1 MFFILRKIFAD
12 RALFF
17 KLLVASLF
25 VNLLALATP
34 IYVIQVLQR
43 YIAYGVISTLI
54 TLFFGIIFIV
64 IFEFLFKNIRHRMAR
79 QYELN
84 NVTYANQIL
93 NKLVSIKTQIYEVS
107 KKFRNDIINHHLSN
121 IQNTFSATN
130 IISMLDVPFTL
141 IFLLALFLI
150 HYQLGLIT
158 LFFLGLPFL
167 VNRVLNERVHKLSQ
181 QSVLDNNNSFRL
193 FENVLT
199 RNSTIK
205 YFNILKFISNSWNL
219 IANRIANTR
228 ENLETEKNLV
238 SSFSGLIASL
248 LTVFIIGWG
257 ATLAVNGQISV
268 GALIGANILAAR
280 ALMPINR
287 LVILQDQISRME
299 DSYSEL
305 NRFSSYASEKSEG
318 REIQNLEGKIVLQD
332 AFFQYPEQKNPI
344 FESLNLTVSPGELA
358 VIVGNNGSG
367 KSTLIKSLAGIL
379 EFTRGRFLLDD
390 IEVSQ
395 IAEKWYRRNL
405 IYSPQEPKFVDGS
418 IKDNL
423 IGETKIEQDQFVKIL
438 TKTNLITFINSDKNG
453 VNKILDSSDDQLPLG
468 IRKRMA
474 LARGMVNNGKVVFL
488 DEPTEGLDSEGKKS
502 VYNIIKNFKN
512 EKKSLV
518 IATNDQEII
527 NISDILVDL
536 NSKPKPLTV
545 KQKND
550 RKVFKS

>member
-1 MFFILRKIFAD
+1 MKFVLKRIFLD

-17 KLLVASLF
+17 KILVASFL

-43 YIAYGVISTLI
+43 YVAYGVISTLI

-64 IFEFLFKNIRHRMAR
+64 IFEFFFKNIRHRMAR
-79 QYELN
+79 QYELGN
-84 NVTYANQIL
+84 MVYTNQIL

-107 KKFRNDIINHHLSN
+107 KKFRNDIINHHITN
-121 IQNTFSATN
+121 IQSTFSATN
-130 IISMLDVPFTL
+130 IVSIVDVPFTL

-158 LFFLGLPFL
+158 LFFLGLPFI
-167 VNRVLNERVHKLSQ
+167 VNRILNERVHKLSQ
-181 QSVLDNNNSFRL
+181 QSVVDNNNSFRL

-205 YFNILKFISNSWNL
+205 YFNILKFINNSWNL
-219 IANRIANTR
+219 IANRTANTK

-257 ATLAVNGQISV
+257 ATLAVDGQISV

-287 LVILQDQISRME
+287 LVLLQDQLSRME
-299 DSYSEL
+299 DSYNEL
-305 NRFSSYASEKSEG
+305 NKFSSYASEKSEG
-318 REIQNLEGKIVLQD
+318 REIQDLRGKIVLED

-344 FESLNLTVSPGELA
+344 FESLNLDINPGDIA

-367 KSTLIKSLAGIL
+367 KSTLIKALAGIL
-379 EFTRGRFLLDD
+379 DFTRGRFFIDE
-390 IEVSQ
+390 IEVGQ
-395 IAEKWYRRNL
+395 LAEKWYRRNL
-405 IYSPQEPKFVDGS
+405 IYSPQEPKFVDGT
-418 IKDNL
+418 IRDNL
-423 IGETKIEQDQFVKIL
+423 IGDKKMEQDQFVKIL
-438 TKTNLITFINSDKNG
+438 TKTNLINFINSDKNG
-453 VNKILDSSDDQLPLG
+453 INKVLDSSDEQLPLG

-474 LARGMVNNGKVVFL
+474 LARGMINNGKLVYL
-488 DEPTEGLDSEGKKS
+488 DEPTEGLDNEGKKS
-502 VYNIIKNFKN
+502 IHSIIKDFKN
-512 EKKSLV
+512 DKKSLV

-527 NISDILVDL
+527 DMSDILVDL
-536 NSKPKPLTV
+536 NSKPKPLVV
-545 KQKND
+545 KQK
-550 RKVFKS
+550 K

>member
-1 MFFILRKIFAD
+1 MKFVLKRIFLD
-12 RALFF
+12 RVLFF
-17 KLLVASLF
+17 KVLVASFL

-64 IFEFLFKNIRHRMAR
+64 IFEFFFKNIRHRMAR
-79 QYELN
+79 QYELGN
-84 NVTYANQIL
+84 IVYTNQIL

-107 KKFRNDIINHHLSN
+107 KKFRNDIINHHITN
-121 IQNTFSATN
+121 IQSTFSATN
-130 IISMLDVPFTL
+130 IVSIVDVPFTL

-158 LFFLGLPFL
+158 LFFLGLPFI
-167 VNRVLNERVHKLSQ
+167 VNRLLNERVHKLSQ
-181 QSVLDNNNSFRL
+181 QSVVDNNNSFRL

-205 YFNILKFISNSWNL
+205 YFNILKFINNSWNL
-219 IANRIANTR
+219 IANRTANTK

-238 SSFSGLIASL
+238 SSFSGLISSL

-257 ATLAVNGQISV
+257 ATLAVDGQISV

-287 LVILQDQISRME
+287 LVLLQDQLSRME
-299 DSYSEL
+299 DSYNEL
-305 NRFSSYASEKSEG
+305 NKFSSYASEKSDG
-318 REIQNLEGKIVLQD
+318 REIQNLGGKIVLED

-344 FESLNLTVSPGELA
+344 FESLNLNINPGEIA

-367 KSTLIKSLAGIL
+367 KSTLIKALAGIL
-379 EFTRGRFLLDD
+379 DFTRGRFFIDE
-390 IEVSQ
+390 IEVGQ
-395 IAEKWYRRNL
+395 LAEKWYRRNL
-405 IYSPQEPKFVDGS
+405 IYSPQEPKFVDGT
-418 IKDNL
+418 IRDNL
-423 IGETKIEQDQFVKIL
+423 IGDTKMEQDQFVKIL
-438 TKTNLITFINSDKNG
+438 TNTNLINFINSDKNG
-453 VNKILDSSDDQLPLG
+453 INKVLDSSDEQLPLG

-474 LARGMVNNGKVVFL
+474 LARGMINNGKLVYL
-488 DEPTEGLDSEGKKS
+488 DEPTEGLDNEGKKS
-502 VYNIIKNFKN
+502 IYTIIKDFKN

-527 NISDILVDL
+527 DMSDILVDL
-536 NSKPKPLTV
+536 NSKPKPLVV
-545 KQKND
+545 KQK
-550 RKVFKS
+550 K

>member
-1 MFFILRKIFAD
+1 MFFIFRKIFAD

-17 KLLVASLF
+17 KMLVASLF

-64 IFEFLFKNIRHRMAR
+64 IFEFFFKNIRHRMAR
-79 QYELN
+79 QYELG
-84 NVTYANQIL
+84 NVTYANQVL

-107 KKFRNDIINHHLSN
+107 KKFRNDVINHHLSN

-130 IISMLDVPFTL
+130 IVSMLDVPFTL

-167 VNRVLNERVHKLSQ
+167 VNKVLNERVHKLSQ
-181 QSVLDNNNSFRL
+181 QSVLDNNNTFRL

-219 IANRIANTR
+219 IANKIANTR

-257 ATLAVNGQISV
+257 ATLAVDGQISV

-299 DSYSEL
+299 DSYNEL
-305 NRFSSYASEKSEG
+305 NKFSSYASDKSEG
-318 REIQNLEGKIVLQD
+318 REIQDLKGKIVLED
-332 AFFQYPEQKNPI
+332 TFFQYPEQKNPI

-367 KSTLIKSLAGIL
+367 KSTLIKSLSRIL
-379 EFTRGRFLLDD
+379 EFTRGRFFLDD
-390 IEVSQ
+390 IEVGQ
-395 IAEKWYRRNL
+395 LAEKWYRRNL
-405 IYSPQEPKFVDGS
+405 IYSPQEPKFVDGT

-423 IGETKIEQDQFVKIL
+423 IGETKIEQDQFIKIL
-438 TKTNLITFINSDKNG
+438 TDTNLINFINSDKNG

-468 IRKRMA
+468 IKKRMA

-488 DEPTEGLDSEGKKS
+488 DEPTEGLDNEAKKS
-502 VYNIIKNFKN
+502 VNKIIKNFKN
-512 EKKSLV
+512 EKRSII
-518 IATNDQEII
+518 IATNDQSII
-527 NISDILVDL
+527 DISDILIDL
-536 NSKPKPLTV
+536 NSKPKPQVV
-545 KQKND
+545 KNK
-550 RKVFKS
+550 K

>member
-1 MFFILRKIFAD
+1 MKFVLKRIFLD

-17 KLLVASLF
+17 KILVASFL

-64 IFEFLFKNIRHRMAR
+64 IFEFFFKNIRHRMAR
-79 QYELN
+79 QYELGN
-84 NVTYANQIL
+84 LVYTNQIL

-107 KKFRNDIINHHLSN
+107 KKFRNDIINHHITN
-121 IQNTFSATN
+121 IQSTFSATN
-130 IISMLDVPFTL
+130 IVSIVDVPFTL

-158 LFFLGLPFL
+158 LFFLGLPFI
-167 VNRVLNERVHKLSQ
+167 VNRLLNERVHKLSQ
-181 QSVLDNNNSFRL
+181 QSVIDNNNSFRL

-205 YFNILKFISNSWNL
+205 YFNILKFINNSWNL
-219 IANRIANTR
+219 IANRTANTK

-238 SSFSGLIASL
+238 ISFSGLIASL

-257 ATLAVNGQISV
+257 ATLAVDGQISV

-287 LVILQDQISRME
+287 LVLLQDQLSRME
-299 DSYSEL
+299 DSYNEL
-305 NRFSSYASEKSEG
+305 NKFSSYASEKSEG
-318 REIQNLEGKIVLQD
+318 REIQNLRGKIVLED
-332 AFFQYPEQKNPI
+332 TFFQYPEQKNPI
-344 FESLNLTVSPGELA
+344 FESLNLKINPGEIA

-367 KSTLIKSLAGIL
+367 KSTLIKALSGIL
-379 EFTRGRFLLDD
+379 DFTRGRFFIDE
-390 IEVSQ
+390 IEVGQ
-395 IAEKWYRRNL
+395 LAEKWYRRNL
-405 IYSPQEPKFVDGS
+405 IYSPQEPKFVDGT
-418 IKDNL
+418 IRDNL
-423 IGETKIEQDQFVKIL
+423 IGDKKMEQDQFVKIL
-438 TKTNLITFINSDKNG
+438 TKTNLINFINSDKNG
-453 VNKILDSSDDQLPLG
+453 INKVLDSSDEQLPLG

-474 LARGMVNNGKVVFL
+474 LARGMINNGKLVYL
-488 DEPTEGLDSEGKKS
+488 DEPTEGLDNEGKKS
-502 VYNIIKNFKN
+502 IHSIIKDFKN
-512 EKKSLV
+512 DKKSLV

-527 NISDILVDL
+527 DMSDILVDL
-536 NSKPKPLTV
+536 NSKPKPLVV
-545 KQKND
+545 KQK
-550 RKVFKS
+550 K

>member
-1 MFFILRKIFAD
+1 MLFILRKIFAD
-12 RALFF
+12 RILFF
-17 KLLVASLF
+17 KMLVASLF

-54 TLFFGIIFIV
+54 TLFSGIIFIV

-79 QYELN
+79 QYELG
-84 NVTYANQIL
+84 NVTYTNQVL
-93 NKLVSIKTQIYEVS
+93 NKLVTIKTQIYEVS
-107 KKFRNDIINHHLSN
+107 KKFRNDIINYHLSN

-130 IISMLDVPFTL
+130 IVSMLDVPFTL

-167 VNRVLNERVHKLSQ
+167 VNKVLNERVHKLSQ
-181 QSVLDNNNSFRL
+181 QSVTDKNNSFRL

-238 SSFSGLIASL
+238 SAFSGLIASL

-257 ATLAVNGQISV
+257 ATLAVDGQISV

-287 LVILQDQISRME
+287 LVILQDQILRME
-299 DSYSEL
+299 DSYNEL
-305 NRFSSYASEKSEG
+305 NKFSSYASEKSEG
-318 REIQNLEGKIVLQD
+318 REIQDLKGKIVLED
-332 AFFQYPEQKNPI
+332 AFYQYPEQKNPI
-344 FESLNLTVSPGELA
+344 FESLNLIVSPGELA
-358 VIVGNNGSG
+358 VILGNNGSG
-367 KSTLIKSLAGIL
+367 KSTLIKLLSGIL
-379 EFTRGRFLLDD
+379 EFTRGRFYLDD
-390 IEVSQ
+390 IEVGQLS
-395 IAEKWYRRNL
+395 EKWYRSNL
-405 IYSPQEPKFVDGS
+405 IYSPQEPKFVDGTV
-418 IKDNL
+418 KDNL
-423 IGETKIEQDQFVKIL
+423 IGETKMEQDQFVKIL
-438 TKTNLITFINSDKNG
+438 TETNLISFINSDKNG
-453 VNKILDSSDDQLPLG
+453 VSKILDSSDDQLPLG

-474 LARGMVNNGKVVFL
+474 LARGMVNNGKVVYL
-488 DEPTEGLDSEGKKS
+488 DEPTEGIDNEGKKS
-502 VYNIIKNFKN
+502 IHNIIKRFKN
-512 EKKSLV
+512 EKKSV
-518 IATNDQEII
+518 IIATNDQSII
-527 NISDILVDL
+527 DMSDTLIDL
-536 NSKPKPLTV
+536 NSKPKPLVV
-545 KQKND
+545 KQK
-550 RKVFKS
+550 K

>member
-12 RALFF
+12 RVLFF
-17 KLLVASLF
+17 KMLAASLF

-54 TLFFGIIFIV
+54 TLFFGIIFII
-64 IFEFLFKNIRHRMAR
+64 IFEFFFKNIRHRMAR
-79 QYELN
+79 QYELSN
-84 NVTYANQIL
+84 ITYTNQIL

-107 KKFRNDIINHHLSN
+107 KKFRNDIINHHLTN

-130 IISMLDVPFTL
+130 IVSILDVPFTL

-150 HYQLGLIT
+150 HYQLGLLT

-167 VNRVLNERVHKLSQ
+167 VNKVLNERVHKLSQ
-181 QSVLDNNNSFRL
+181 QSVMDNNNSFRL
-193 FENVLT
+193 FENILT

-238 SSFSGLIASL
+238 NSFSGLIASL
-248 LTVFIIGWG
+248 LTIFIIGWG
-257 ATLAVNGQISV
+257 ATLAVDGQISV

-299 DSYSEL
+299 DSYNEL
-305 NRFSSYASEKSEG
+305 NKFSSYASEKSEG
-318 REIQNLEGKIVLQD
+318 REIQDLKGKIVLED

-344 FESLNLTVSPGELA
+344 FESLNLNVSPGELV
-358 VIVGNNGSG
+358 VILGNNGSG
-367 KSTLIKSLAGIL
+367 KSTLIKLLSGIL
-379 EFTRGRFLLDD
+379 EFTRGKFFLDD
-390 IEVSQ
+390 IELGQ
-395 IAEKWYRRNL
+395 LAEKWYRRNL
-405 IYSPQEPKFVDGS
+405 IYSPQEPKFVDGT

-438 TKTNLITFINSDKNG
+438 TDTNLISFINSDKNG
-453 VNKILDSSDDQLPLG
+453 VNKILDSSDDLLPLG

-474 LARGMVNNGKVVFL
+474 LARGMVNNGKLVFL
-488 DEPTEGLDSEGKKS
+488 DEPTEGLDKEGKKS
-502 VYNIIKNFKN
+502 VIKIIKNFKN
-512 EKKSLV
+512 EKRSLI

-527 NISDILVDL
+527 DISDILIDL
-536 NSKPKPLTV
+536 NSKPKPQVV
-545 KQKND
+545 KHK
-550 RKVFKS
+550 K

>member
-1 MFFILRKIFAD
+1 MFFIFRKIFAD

-17 KLLVASLF
+17 KMLVASLF

-64 IFEFLFKNIRHRMAR
+64 IFEFFFKNIRHRMAR
-79 QYELN
+79 QYELG
-84 NVTYANQIL
+84 NVTYANQVL

-130 IISMLDVPFTL
+130 IVSMLDVPFTL

-167 VNRVLNERVHKLSQ
+167 VNKVLNERVHKLSQ
-181 QSVLDNNNSFRL
+181 QSVLDNNNTFRL
-193 FENVLT
+193 FENVLI

-238 SSFSGLIASL
+238 SSFSALIASL

-257 ATLAVNGQISV
+257 ATLAVDGQISV

-299 DSYSEL
+299 DSYNEL
-305 NRFSSYASEKSEG
+305 NKFSSYASDKSEG
-318 REIQNLEGKIVLQD
+318 REIQDLKGKIVLED

-344 FESLNLTVSPGELA
+344 FESLNLSISPGELA

-367 KSTLIKSLAGIL
+367 KSTLIKSLSGII
-379 EFTRGRFLLDD
+379 EFTRGRFFLDG
-390 IEVSQ
+390 IEVGQ
-395 IAEKWYRRNL
+395 LAEKWYRRNL
-405 IYSPQEPKFVDGS
+405 IYSPQEPKFVDGT

-438 TKTNLITFINSDKNG
+438 TDTNLINFINSDKNG

-468 IRKRMA
+468 IKKRMA
-474 LARGMVNNGKVVFL
+474 LARGMINNGKVVFL
-488 DEPTEGLDSEGKKS
+488 DEPTEGLDNEAKKS
-502 VYNIIKNFKN
+502 VNKIIKNFKN
-512 EKKSLV
+512 EKRSII
-518 IATNDQEII
+518 IATNDQSII
-527 NISDILVDL
+527 DISDILIDL
-536 NSKPKPLTV
+536 NSKPKPQVV
-545 KQKND
+545 KNK
-550 RKVFKS
+550 K

>member
-1 MFFILRKIFAD
+1 MFFIFRKIFAD

-17 KLLVASLF
+17 KMLIASLF

-64 IFEFLFKNIRHRMAR
+64 IFEFFFKNIRHRMAR
-79 QYELN
+79 QYELG
-84 NVTYANQIL
+84 NVTYANQVL

-107 KKFRNDIINHHLSN
+107 KKFRNDVINHHLSN

-130 IISMLDVPFTL
+130 IVSMLDVPFTL

-167 VNRVLNERVHKLSQ
+167 VNKVLNERVHKLSQ
-181 QSVLDNNNSFRL
+181 QSVLDNNNTFRL

-219 IANRIANTR
+219 IANKIANTR

-257 ATLAVNGQISV
+257 ATLAVDGQISV

-280 ALMPINR
+280 ALMPVNR

-299 DSYSEL
+299 NSYNEL
-305 NRFSSYASEKSEG
+305 NKFSSYASDKSEG
-318 REIQNLEGKIVLQD
+318 REIQDLKGKIVLED
-332 AFFQYPEQKNPI
+332 TFFQYPEQKNPI

-367 KSTLIKSLAGIL
+367 KSTLIKSLSGIL
-379 EFTRGRFLLDD
+379 EFTRGRFFLDD
-390 IEVSQ
+390 IEVGQ
-395 IAEKWYRRNL
+395 LAEKWYRRNL
-405 IYSPQEPKFVDGS
+405 IYSPQEPKFVDGT

-423 IGETKIEQDQFVKIL
+423 IGETKIEQDQFIKIL
-438 TKTNLITFINSDKNG
+438 TDTNLINFINSDKNG

-468 IRKRMA
+468 IKKRMA
-474 LARGMVNNGKVVFL
+474 LARGMITNGKVVFL
-488 DEPTEGLDSEGKKS
+488 DEPTEGLDNEAKKS
-502 VYNIIKNFKN
+502 VNKIIKNLKN
-512 EKKSLV
+512 EKRSII
-518 IATNDQEII
+518 IATNDQSII
-527 NISDILVDL
+527 DMSDILIDL
-536 NSKPKPLTV
+536 NSKPKPQVV
-545 KQKND
+545 KNK
-550 RKVFKS
+550 K

>member
-1 MFFILRKIFAD
+1 MFFIFRKIFAD
-12 RALFF
+12 RVLFF
-17 KLLVASLF
+17 KMLVASLF

-54 TLFFGIIFIV
+54 TLFFGILFIV
-64 IFEFLFKNIRHRMAR
+64 IFEFFFKNIRHRMAR
-79 QYELN
+79 QYELG
-84 NVTYANQIL
+84 NVTYANQVL

-130 IISMLDVPFTL
+130 IVSMLDVPFTL

-158 LFFLGLPFL
+158 LFFLGMPFL
-167 VNRVLNERVHKLSQ
+167 VNKVFNERVHKFSQ

-205 YFNILKFISNSWNL
+205 YFNILKFISNSWNV

-257 ATLAVNGQISV
+257 ATLAVDGQISV

-299 DSYSEL
+299 DSYNEL
-305 NRFSSYASEKSEG
+305 NKFSSYASDKSEG
-318 REIQNLEGKIVLQD
+318 REIQDLKGKIVLED

-344 FESLNLTVSPGELA
+344 FESLNLSISPGELA

-367 KSTLIKSLAGIL
+367 KSTLIKSLSGII
-379 EFTRGRFLLDD
+379 EFTRGRFFLDD
-390 IEVSQ
+390 IEVGQ
-395 IAEKWYRRNL
+395 LAEKWYRRNL
-405 IYSPQEPKFVDGS
+405 IYSPQEPKFVDGT

-438 TKTNLITFINSDKNG
+438 TDTNLINFINSDKNG
-453 VNKILDSSDDQLPLG
+453 VNKILDSSDNQLPLG
-468 IRKRMA
+468 IKKRMA
-474 LARGMVNNGKVVFL
+474 LARGMVNNGKVVLL
-488 DEPTEGLDSEGKKS
+488 DEPTEGLDNETKKS
-502 VYNIIKNFKN
+502 VNKIIKNFKN
-512 EKKSLV
+512 EKRSLI
-518 IATNDQEII
+518 IATNDQSII
-527 NISDILVDL
+527 DISDILVDL
-536 NSKPKPLTV
+536 NSKPKPQVV
-545 KQKND
+545 KHK
-550 RKVFKS
+550 K

>member
-1 MFFILRKIFAD
+1 MFFIFRKIFAD

-17 KLLVASLF
+17 KMLVASLF

-64 IFEFLFKNIRHRMAR
+64 IFEFFFKNIRHRMAR
-79 QYELN
+79 QYELG
-84 NVTYANQIL
+84 NVTYANQVL

-107 KKFRNDIINHHLSN
+107 KKFRNDVINHHLSN

-130 IISMLDVPFTL
+130 IVSMLDVPFTL

-167 VNRVLNERVHKLSQ
+167 VNKVLNERVHKLSQ
-181 QSVLDNNNSFRL
+181 QSVLDNNNTFRL

-219 IANRIANTR
+219 IANKIANTR

-248 LTVFIIGWG
+248 LTIFIIGWG
-257 ATLAVNGQISV
+257 ATLAVDGQISV

-280 ALMPINR
+280 ALMPVNR

-299 DSYSEL
+299 NSYNEL
-305 NRFSSYASEKSEG
+305 NKFSSYASDKSEG
-318 REIQNLEGKIVLQD
+318 REIQDLKGKIVLED

-367 KSTLIKSLAGIL
+367 KSTLIKSLSRIL
-379 EFTRGRFLLDD
+379 EFTRGRFFLDD
-390 IEVSQ
+390 IEVGQ
-395 IAEKWYRRNL
+395 LAEKWYRRNL
-405 IYSPQEPKFVDGS
+405 IYSPQEPKFVDGT

-423 IGETKIEQDQFVKIL
+423 IGETKIEQDQFIKIL
-438 TKTNLITFINSDKNG
+438 TDTNLINFINSDKNG

-468 IRKRMA
+468 IKKRMA
-474 LARGMVNNGKVVFL
+474 LARGMINNGKVVFL
-488 DEPTEGLDSEGKKS
+488 DEPTEGLDNEAKKS
-502 VYNIIKNFKN
+502 VNKIIKNFKN
-512 EKKSLV
+512 EKRSII
-518 IATNDQEII
+518 IATNDQSII
-527 NISDILVDL
+527 DISDILIDL
-536 NSKPKPLTV
+536 NSKPKPQVV
-545 KQKND
+545 KNK
-550 RKVFKS
+550 K

>member
-1 MFFILRKIFAD
+1 MKFVLKRIFLD

-17 KLLVASLF
+17 KILVASFL

-43 YIAYGVISTLI
+43 YVAYGVISTLI

-64 IFEFLFKNIRHRMAR
+64 IFEFFFKNIRHRMAR
-79 QYELN
+79 QYELGN
-84 NVTYANQIL
+84 LVFTNQIL

-107 KKFRNDIINHHLSN
+107 KKFRNDIINHHITN
-121 IQNTFSATN
+121 IQSTFSATN
-130 IISMLDVPFTL
+130 IVSIVDVPFTL

-158 LFFLGLPFL
+158 LFFLGLPFI
-167 VNRVLNERVHKLSQ
+167 VNRLLNERVHKLSQ
-181 QSVLDNNNSFRL
+181 QSVVDNNNSFRL

-205 YFNILKFISNSWNL
+205 YFNILKFINNSWNL
-219 IANRIANTR
+219 IANRTANTK

-257 ATLAVNGQISV
+257 ATLAVDGQISV

-287 LVILQDQISRME
+287 LVLLQDQLSRME
-299 DSYSEL
+299 DSYNEL
-305 NRFSSYASEKSEG
+305 NKFSSYASEKSEG
-318 REIQNLEGKIVLQD
+318 REIQDLRGKIVLED
-332 AFFQYPEQKNPI
+332 TFFQYPEQKNPI
-344 FESLNLTVSPGELA
+344 FESLNLKINPGEIA

-367 KSTLIKSLAGIL
+367 KSTLIKALSGIL
-379 EFTRGRFLLDD
+379 DFTRGRFFIDE
-390 IEVSQ
+390 IEVGQ
-395 IAEKWYRRNL
+395 LAEKWYRRNL
-405 IYSPQEPKFVDGS
+405 IYSPQEPKFVDGT
-418 IKDNL
+418 IRDNL
-423 IGETKIEQDQFVKIL
+423 IGDKKMEQDQFVKIL
-438 TKTNLITFINSDKNG
+438 TKTNLINFINSDKNG
-453 VNKILDSSDDQLPLG
+453 INKVLDSSDEQLPLG

-474 LARGMVNNGKVVFL
+474 LARGMINNGKLVYL
-488 DEPTEGLDSEGKKS
+488 DEPTEGLDNEGKKS
-502 VYNIIKNFKN
+502 IHSIIKDFKN

-527 NISDILVDL
+527 DMSDILVDL
-536 NSKPKPLTV
+536 NSKPKPLVV
-545 KQKND
+545 KQK
-550 RKVFKS
+550 K

>member
-79 QYELN
+79 QYELD

-107 KKFRNDIINHHLSN
+107 KKFRNDIVNHHLSN

-130 IISMLDVPFTL
+130 IVSMLDVPFTL

-158 LFFLGLPFL
+158 LLFLGLPFL

-257 ATLAVNGQISV
+257 ATLAVDGQISV

-299 DSYSEL
+299 DSYIEL

-318 REIQNLEGKIVLQD
+318 REIQDLEGRIVLQD

-423 IGETKIEQDQFVKIL
+423 IGETNIEQGQFVKIL
-438 TKTNLITFINSDKNG
+438 TETNLISFINEDKNG

-474 LARGMVNNGKVVFL
+474 LARGMVNNGKTVYL
-488 DEPTEGLDSEGKKS
+488 DEPTEGLDSDGKKS
-502 VYNIIKNFKN
+502 VHNIIKNFKKA
-512 EKKSLV
+512 KKSLV

-527 NISDILVDL
+527 DISDILVDL
-536 NSKPKPLTV
+536 NSKPKPLVV
-545 KQKND
+545 KQK
-550 RKVFKS
+550 K

>member
-1 MFFILRKIFAD
+1 M
-12 RALFF
+12 
-17 KLLVASLF
+17 LVASLL

-64 IFEFLFKNIRHRMAR
+64 IFEFFFRNIRHRMAR
-79 QYELN
+79 QYELGN
-84 NVTYANQIL
+84 LVYTNQIL

-107 KKFRNDIINHHLSN
+107 KKFRNDIINHHITN
-121 IQNTFSATN
+121 IQSTFSATN
-130 IISMLDVPFTL
+130 IVSIVDVPFTL

-158 LFFLGLPFL
+158 LFFLGLPFI
-167 VNRVLNERVHKLSQ
+167 VNRLLNERVHKLSQ
-181 QSVLDNNNSFRL
+181 QSVVDNNNSFRL

-205 YFNILKFISNSWNL
+205 YFNILKFINNSWNL
-219 IANRIANTR
+219 IANRTANTK

-257 ATLAVNGQISV
+257 ATLAVDGQISV

-287 LVILQDQISRME
+287 LVLLQDQLSRME
-299 DSYSEL
+299 DSYNEL
-305 NRFSSYASEKSEG
+305 NKFSSYASEKSEG
-318 REIQNLEGKIVLQD
+318 REIQDLRGKIVLED
-332 AFFQYPEQKNPI
+332 TFFQYPEQKNPI
-344 FESLNLTVSPGELA
+344 FESLNLKINPGEIA

-367 KSTLIKSLAGIL
+367 KSTLIKALSGIL
-379 EFTRGRFLLDD
+379 DFTRGRFLIDE
-390 IEVSQ
+390 IEVGQ
-395 IAEKWYRRNL
+395 LAEKWYRRNL
-405 IYSPQEPKFVDGS
+405 IYSPQEPKFVDGT
-418 IKDNL
+418 IRDNL
-423 IGETKIEQDQFVKIL
+423 IGDTKMEQDQFVKIL
-438 TKTNLITFINSDKNG
+438 TKTNLVNFINSDKNG
-453 VNKILDSSDDQLPLG
+453 INKVLDSSDEQLPLG

-474 LARGMVNNGKVVFL
+474 LARGMINNGKLVYL
-488 DEPTEGLDSEGKKS
+488 DEPTEGLDNEGKKS
-502 VYNIIKNFKN
+502 IHSIIKDFKN
-512 EKKSLV
+512 DKKSLV

-527 NISDILVDL
+527 DMSDILVDL
-536 NSKPKPLTV
+536 NSKPKPLVV
-545 KQKND
+545 KQK
-550 RKVFKS
+550 K

>member
-1 MFFILRKIFAD
+1 MKFVLKRIFLD
-12 RALFF
+12 RVLFF
-17 KLLVASLF
+17 KVLVASFL

-64 IFEFLFKNIRHRMAR
+64 IFEFFFKNIRHRMAR
-79 QYELN
+79 QYELGN
-84 NVTYANQIL
+84 IVYTNQIL

-107 KKFRNDIINHHLSN
+107 KKFRNDIINHHITN
-121 IQNTFSATN
+121 IQSTFSATN
-130 IISMLDVPFTL
+130 IVSIVDVPFTL

-158 LFFLGLPFL
+158 LFFLGLPFI
-167 VNRVLNERVHKLSQ
+167 VNRLLNERVHKLSQ
-181 QSVLDNNNSFRL
+181 QSVVDNNNSFRL

-205 YFNILKFISNSWNL
+205 YFNILKFINNSWNL
-219 IANRIANTR
+219 IANRTANTK

-257 ATLAVNGQISV
+257 ATLAVDGQISV

-287 LVILQDQISRME
+287 LVLLQDQLSRME
-299 DSYSEL
+299 DSYNEL
-305 NRFSSYASEKSEG
+305 NKFSSYASEKSEG
-318 REIQNLEGKIVLQD
+318 REIQDLRGKIVLED
-332 AFFQYPEQKNPI
+332 TFFQYPEQKNPI
-344 FESLNLTVSPGELA
+344 FESLNLKINPGEIA

-367 KSTLIKSLAGIL
+367 KSTLIKALSGIL
-379 EFTRGRFLLDD
+379 DFTRGRFFIDE
-390 IEVSQ
+390 IEVGQ
-395 IAEKWYRRNL
+395 LAEKWYRRNL
-405 IYSPQEPKFVDGS
+405 IYSPQEPKFVDGT
-418 IKDNL
+418 IRDNL
-423 IGETKIEQDQFVKIL
+423 VGDLKIEQEQFVKIL
-438 TKTNLITFINSDKNG
+438 TDTNLINFINSDKNG
-453 VNKILDSSDDQLPLG
+453 INKILDTSDQQLPLG

-474 LARGMVNNGKVVFL
+474 LARGMMNNGKLVYL
-488 DEPTEGLDSEGKKS
+488 DEPTEGLDIEGKKS
-502 VYNIIKNFKN
+502 VYTIIKNFKK
-512 EKKSLV
+512 EKRSLV

-527 NISDILVDL
+527 DISDILVDL
-536 NSKPKPLTV
+536 NSKPKPLVV
-545 KQKND
+545 KQK
-550 RKVFKS
+550 K

>member
-1 MFFILRKIFAD
+1 MFFIFRKIFAD

-17 KLLVASLF
+17 KMLVASLF

-64 IFEFLFKNIRHRMAR
+64 IFEFFFKNIRHRMAR
-79 QYELN
+79 QYELG
-84 NVTYANQIL
+84 NVAYANQVL

-107 KKFRNDIINHHLSN
+107 KKFRNDVINHHLSN

-130 IISMLDVPFTL
+130 IVSMLDVPFTL

-167 VNRVLNERVHKLSQ
+167 VNKVLNERVHKLSQ
-181 QSVLDNNNSFRL
+181 QSVLDNNNTFRL

-219 IANRIANTR
+219 IANKIANTR

-257 ATLAVNGQISV
+257 ATLAVDGQISV

-280 ALMPINR
+280 ALMPVNR

-299 DSYSEL
+299 NSYNEL
-305 NRFSSYASEKSEG
+305 NKFSSYASDKSEG
-318 REIQNLEGKIVLQD
+318 REIQDLKGKIVLED

-367 KSTLIKSLAGIL
+367 KSTLIKSLSGIL
-379 EFTRGRFLLDD
+379 EFTRGRFFLDD
-390 IEVSQ
+390 IEVGQ
-395 IAEKWYRRNL
+395 LAEKWYRRNL
-405 IYSPQEPKFVDGS
+405 IYSPQEPKFVDGT

-423 IGETKIEQDQFVKIL
+423 IGETKIEQDQFIKIL
-438 TKTNLITFINSDKNG
+438 TDTNLINFINSDKNG

-468 IRKRMA
+468 IKKRMA
-474 LARGMVNNGKVVFL
+474 LARGMINNGKVVFL
-488 DEPTEGLDSEGKKS
+488 DEPTEGLDNEAKKS
-502 VYNIIKNFKN
+502 VNKIIKNLKN
-512 EKKSLV
+512 EKRSLI
-518 IATNDQEII
+518 IATNDQSII
-527 NISDILVDL
+527 DISDILIDL
-536 NSKPKPLTV
+536 NSKPKPQVV
-545 KQKND
+545 KNK
-550 RKVFKS
+550 K

>member
-1 MFFILRKIFAD
+1 MKFVLKRIFLD

-17 KLLVASLF
+17 KILVASFL

-43 YIAYGVISTLI
+43 YVAYGVISTLI

-64 IFEFLFKNIRHRMAR
+64 IFEFFFKNIRHRMAR
-79 QYELN
+79 QYELGN
-84 NVTYANQIL
+84 LVYTNQIL

-107 KKFRNDIINHHLSN
+107 KKFRNDIINHHITN
-121 IQNTFSATN
+121 IQSTFSATN
-130 IISMLDVPFTL
+130 IVSIVDVPFTL

-158 LFFLGLPFL
+158 LFFLGLPFI
-167 VNRVLNERVHKLSQ
+167 VNRILNERVHKLSQ
-181 QSVLDNNNSFRL
+181 QSVVDNNNSFRL

-205 YFNILKFISNSWNL
+205 YFNILKFINNSWNL
-219 IANRIANTR
+219 IANRTANTK

-257 ATLAVNGQISV
+257 ATLAVDGQISV

-287 LVILQDQISRME
+287 LVLLQDQLSKME
-299 DSYSEL
+299 DSYNEL
-305 NRFSSYASEKSEG
+305 NKFSSYASEKSEG
-318 REIQNLEGKIVLQD
+318 REIQDLRGKIVLED
-332 AFFQYPEQKNPI
+332 TFFQYPEQKNPI
-344 FESLNLTVSPGELA
+344 FESLNLKINPGEIA

-367 KSTLIKSLAGIL
+367 KSTLIKALSGIL
-379 EFTRGRFLLDD
+379 DFTRGRFFIDE
-390 IEVSQ
+390 IEVGQ
-395 IAEKWYRRNL
+395 LAEKWYRRNL
-405 IYSPQEPKFVDGS
+405 IYSPQEPKFVDGT
-418 IKDNL
+418 IRDNL
-423 IGETKIEQDQFVKIL
+423 IGDKKMEQDQFVKIL
-438 TKTNLITFINSDKNG
+438 TKTNLINFINSDKNG
-453 VNKILDSSDDQLPLG
+453 INKVLDSSDEQLPLG

-474 LARGMVNNGKVVFL
+474 LARGMINNGKLVYL
-488 DEPTEGLDSEGKKS
+488 DEPTEGLDNEGKKS
-502 VYNIIKNFKN
+502 IHSIIKDFKN
-512 EKKSLV
+512 DKKSLV

-527 NISDILVDL
+527 DMSDILVDL
-536 NSKPKPLTV
+536 NSKPKPLVV
-545 KQKND
+545 KQK
-550 RKVFKS
+550 K

>member
-1 MFFILRKIFAD
+1 MFFIFRKIFAD

-17 KLLVASLF
+17 KMLIASLF

-64 IFEFLFKNIRHRMAR
+64 IFEFFFKNIRHRMAR
-79 QYELN
+79 QYELE
-84 NVTYANQIL
+84 NVTYVNQVL

-107 KKFRNDIINHHLSN
+107 KKFRNDVINHHLSN

-130 IISMLDVPFTL
+130 IVSMLDVPFTL

-167 VNRVLNERVHKLSQ
+167 VNKVLNERVHKLSQ
-181 QSVLDNNNSFRL
+181 QSVLDNNNTFRL

-219 IANRIANTR
+219 IANKIANTR

-257 ATLAVNGQISV
+257 ATLAVDGQISV

-280 ALMPINR
+280 ALMPVNR

-299 DSYSEL
+299 NSYNEL
-305 NRFSSYASEKSEG
+305 NKFSSYASDKSEG
-318 REIQNLEGKIVLQD
+318 REIQDLKGKIVLED

-367 KSTLIKSLAGIL
+367 KSTLIKSLSGIL
-379 EFTRGRFLLDD
+379 EFTRGRFFLDD
-390 IEVSQ
+390 IEVGQ
-395 IAEKWYRRNL
+395 LAEKWYRRNL
-405 IYSPQEPKFVDGS
+405 IYSPQEPKFVDGT

-423 IGETKIEQDQFVKIL
+423 IGETKIEQDQFIKIL
-438 TKTNLITFINSDKNG
+438 TDTNLINFINSDKNG

-468 IRKRMA
+468 IKKRMA
-474 LARGMVNNGKVVFL
+474 LARGMINNGKVVFL
-488 DEPTEGLDSEGKKS
+488 DEPTEGLDNEAKKS
-502 VYNIIKNFKN
+502 VNKIIKNLKN
-512 EKKSLV
+512 EKRSII
-518 IATNDQEII
+518 IATNDQSII
-527 NISDILVDL
+527 DISDILIDL
-536 NSKPKPLTV
+536 NSKPKPQVV
-545 KQKND
+545 KNK
-550 RKVFKS
+550 K

>member
-1 MFFILRKIFAD
+1 MFFIFRKIFAD

-17 KLLVASLF
+17 KMLVASLF

-64 IFEFLFKNIRHRMAR
+64 IFEFFFKNIRHRMAR
-79 QYELN
+79 QYELG
-84 NVTYANQIL
+84 NVTYANQVL
-93 NKLVSIKTQIYEVS
+93 NKLVTIKTQVYEVS
-107 KKFRNDIINHHLSN
+107 KKFRNDVINHHLSN

-130 IISMLDVPFTL
+130 IVSMLDVPFTL

-167 VNRVLNERVHKLSQ
+167 VNKVLNERVHKLSQ
-181 QSVLDNNNSFRL
+181 QSVLDNNNTFRL

-219 IANRIANTR
+219 IANKIANTR

-248 LTVFIIGWG
+248 LTIFIIGWG
-257 ATLAVNGQISV
+257 ATLAVDGQISV

-280 ALMPINR
+280 ALMPVNR
-287 LVILQDQISRME
+287 LVTLQDQISRME
-299 DSYSEL
+299 NSYNEL
-305 NRFSSYASEKSEG
+305 NKFSSYASDKSEG
-318 REIQNLEGKIVLQD
+318 REIQDLKGKIVLED

-367 KSTLIKSLAGIL
+367 KSTLIKSLSRIL
-379 EFTRGRFLLDD
+379 EFTRGRFFLDD
-390 IEVSQ
+390 IEVGQ
-395 IAEKWYRRNL
+395 LAEKWYRRNL
-405 IYSPQEPKFVDGS
+405 IYSPQEPKFVDGT

-423 IGETKIEQDQFVKIL
+423 IGETKIEQDQFIKIL
-438 TKTNLITFINSDKNG
+438 TDTNLINFINSDKNG

-468 IRKRMA
+468 IKKRMA
-474 LARGMVNNGKVVFL
+474 LARGMINNGKVVFL
-488 DEPTEGLDSEGKKS
+488 DEPTEGLDNEAKKS
-502 VYNIIKNFKN
+502 VNKIIKNFKN
-512 EKKSLV
+512 EKRSII
-518 IATNDQEII
+518 IATNDQSII
-527 NISDILVDL
+527 DISDILIDL
-536 NSKPKPLTV
+536 NSKPKPQVV
-545 KQKND
+545 KNK
-550 RKVFKS
+550 K

>member
-1 MFFILRKIFAD
+1 MFFIFRKIFAD

-17 KLLVASLF
+17 KMLVASLF

-64 IFEFLFKNIRHRMAR
+64 IFEFFFKNIRHRMAR
-79 QYELN
+79 QYELG
-84 NVTYANQIL
+84 NVTYANQVL

-107 KKFRNDIINHHLSN
+107 KKFRNDVINHHLSN

-130 IISMLDVPFTL
+130 IVSMLDVPFTL

-167 VNRVLNERVHKLSQ
+167 VNKVLNERVHKLSQ
-181 QSVLDNNNSFRL
+181 QSVLDNNNTFRL

-219 IANRIANTR
+219 IANKIANTR

-257 ATLAVNGQISV
+257 ATLAVDGQISV

-280 ALMPINR
+280 ALMPVNR

-299 DSYSEL
+299 NSYNEL
-305 NRFSSYASEKSEG
+305 NKFSSYASDKSEG
-318 REIQNLEGKIVLQD
+318 REIQDLKGKIVLED

-367 KSTLIKSLAGIL
+367 KSTLIKSLSGIL
-379 EFTRGRFLLDD
+379 EFTRGRFFLDD
-390 IEVSQ
+390 IEVGQ
-395 IAEKWYRRNL
+395 LAEKWYRRNL
-405 IYSPQEPKFVDGS
+405 IYSPQEPKFVDGT

-423 IGETKIEQDQFVKIL
+423 IGETKIEQDQFIKIL
-438 TKTNLITFINSDKNG
+438 TDTNLINFINSDKNG

-468 IRKRMA
+468 IKKRMA

-488 DEPTEGLDSEGKKS
+488 DEPTEGLDNEAKKS
-502 VYNIIKNFKN
+502 VNKIIKNLKN
-512 EKKSLV
+512 EKRSII
-518 IATNDQEII
+518 IATNDQSII
-527 NISDILVDL
+527 DISDILIDL
-536 NSKPKPLTV
+536 NSKPKPQVV
-545 KQKND
+545 KNK
-550 RKVFKS
+550 K

>member
-79 QYELN
+79 QYELG

-130 IISMLDVPFTL
+130 IISILDVPFTL

-257 ATLAVNGQISV
+257 ATLAVDGQISV

-318 REIQNLEGKIVLQD
+318 REIQDLEGKIVLQD

-438 TKTNLITFINSDKNG
+438 TETNLISFINVDKNG

-474 LARGMVNNGKVVFL
+474 LARGMVNNGKTVYL
-488 DEPTEGLDSEGKKS
+488 DEPTEGLDSDGKKS
-502 VYNIIKNFKN
+502 VHNIIKNFKK

-527 NISDILVDL
+527 DISDILVDL
-536 NSKPKPLTV
+536 NSKPKPLVV
-545 KQKND
+545 KQK
-550 RKVFKS
+550 K

>member
-1 MFFILRKIFAD
+1 MFFIFRKIFAD

-17 KLLVASLF
+17 KMLIASLF

-64 IFEFLFKNIRHRMAR
+64 IFEFFFKNIRHRMAR
-79 QYELN
+79 QYELG
-84 NVTYANQIL
+84 NVTYANQVL
-93 NKLVSIKTQIYEVS
+93 NKLVTIKTQVYEVS
-107 KKFRNDIINHHLSN
+107 KKFRNDVINHHLSN

-130 IISMLDVPFTL
+130 IVSMLDVPFTL
-141 IFLLALFLI
+141 IFLLAIFLI

-167 VNRVLNERVHKLSQ
+167 VNKVLNERVHKLSQ
-181 QSVLDNNNSFRL
+181 QSVLDNNNTFRL

-219 IANRIANTR
+219 IANKIANTR

-248 LTVFIIGWG
+248 LTIFIIGWG
-257 ATLAVNGQISV
+257 ATLAVDGQISV

-280 ALMPINR
+280 ALMPVNR

-299 DSYSEL
+299 NSYNEL
-305 NRFSSYASEKSEG
+305 NKFSSYASDKSEG
-318 REIQNLEGKIVLQD
+318 REIQDLKGKIVLED

-367 KSTLIKSLAGIL
+367 KSTLIKSLSRIL
-379 EFTRGRFLLDD
+379 EFTRGRFFLDD
-390 IEVSQ
+390 IEVGQ
-395 IAEKWYRRNL
+395 LAEKWYRRNL
-405 IYSPQEPKFVDGS
+405 IYSPQEPKFVDGT

-423 IGETKIEQDQFVKIL
+423 IGETKIEQDQFIKIL
-438 TKTNLITFINSDKNG
+438 TDTNLINFINSDKNG

-468 IRKRMA
+468 IKKRMA
-474 LARGMVNNGKVVFL
+474 LARGMINNGKVVFL
-488 DEPTEGLDSEGKKS
+488 DEPTEGLDNEAKKS
-502 VYNIIKNFKN
+502 VNKIIKNFKN
-512 EKKSLV
+512 EKRSII
-518 IATNDQEII
+518 IATNDQSII
-527 NISDILVDL
+527 DISDILIDL
-536 NSKPKPLTV
+536 NSKPKPQVV
-545 KQKND
+545 KNK
-550 RKVFKS
+550 K